1 MISQVNKSRKHI
13 DLDLME
19 FTILNMKSDHTN
31 IMQGR
36 IKEHRIY
43 EASIRRLERREC
55 YEWQVISMANPSVH
69 QGFLKHMSG
78 PLYQSF

>member
-19 FTILNMKSDHTN
+19 FTILNMKSGHTN

-36 IKEHRIY
+36 IKEHKI
-43 EASIRRLERREC
+43 
-55 YEWQVISMANPSVH
+55 W
-69 QGFLKHMSG
+69 GKH
-78 PLYQSF
+78 